1 MIFIWIF
8 GIITPKQQR
17 RDKLLHECYS
27 NVIITC
33 DIWIEKKEIMHIHS
47 ALKQP
52 ERRIY
57 KFLVFEKPIIMML
70 MLLLAPTPPPPSWWE
85 TLLATSWGCILYIPY
100 LLGSRSS
107 FSFFFPPDF
116 NFGFI
121 CVETF
126 GKSIIFCYAKHALF
140 VTRAYTTVEVSR
152 DGPSFYDDFAV
163 CVRVCGWVGGFSQ
176 RMILCCGQ

>member
-1 MIFIWIF
+1 
-8 GIITPKQQR
+8 
-17 RDKLLHECYS
+17 
-27 NVIITC
+27 
-33 DIWIEKKEIMHIHS
+33 MHIHS

-107 FSFFFPPDF
+107 FSFFFPPWF
-116 NFGFI
+116 QFRFYMRWNFWKKHNLLL
-121 CVETF
+121 CKTC
-126 GKSIIFCYAKHALF
+126 SFCY
-140 VTRAYTTVEVSR
+140 TRVLYSRSVERWTIFLWRLCCVST
-152 DGPSFYDDFAV
+152 
-163 CVRVCGWVGGFSQ
+163 CVRLCWWIFPKDDTLLWPITTMGYSCLFPPENS
-176 RMILCCGQ
+176 MI